1 MEKKFRLLENKKELD
16 NDKLLKVYE
25 KIILLLEAYLFEL
38 IYAKDYMIHYFH
50 RKRIEK
56 NSPLFYAYEFLHNF
70 IEDLNYDSNFYYP
83 LLSIDGGLYKYNLKK
98 KHGIEFISI
107 YGFNMLS
114 INDIKNHLK
123 NMIPNVIIY
132 SEYIKNDNAK
142 TNPISGNVILNI
154 KQFEKINIDKNKL
167 DEFTSKHYGFII
179 SKILMHEFFGHKKS
193 SFSKIKKNQNSIIS
207 FIDENDGIKLINS
220 DDINYDIYKDINAIL
235 DGENPDNYV
244 GDSGYF
250 IEYFFGK
257 INNGY
262 TLPLIDDI
270 EKKTKL
276 SKLLDPQLWHKN
288 ISTFKEYIKLKS
300 IYCEYFPENEKYYN
314 ISIYEEIESMK
325 KEIIASN
332 IKLEDEE
339 LNNNIEDEKKP
350 VDKIDK
356 LFNYIFKSRKDIIL
370 KKKKQNE
377 IPSKEKE
384 EKKKSKKTIR
394 ELIFEDFPQGFYRK

>member
-1 MEKKFRLLENKKELD
+1 
-16 NDKLLKVYE
+16 
-25 KIILLLEAYLFEL
+25 
-38 IYAKDYMIHYFH
+38 MI
-50 RKRIEK
+50 
-56 NSPLFYAYEFLHNF
+56 
-70 IEDLNYDSNFYYP
+70 
-83 LLSIDGGLYKYNLKK
+83 
-98 KHGIEFISI
+98 
-107 YGFNMLS
+107 S
-114 INDIKNHLK
+114 INDIKNQLK
-123 NMIPNVIIY
+123 NMVPNVIIY

-179 SKILMHEFFGHKKS
+179 SKILMHEFFG

-257 INNGY
+257 INNRY

-384 EKKKSKKTIR
+384 EKKKSKKSKKTIR
-394 ELIFEDFPQGFYRK
+394 ELIFEDFPHGFYRK